1 MWEPKCCEFQLI
13 PLFDNHI
20 HFNEALGFSLTVDFQ
35 RKESEMSHQAARV
48 KRTDINWNVP
58 KLMLSELSRK
68 WCS

>member
-1 MWEPKCCEFQLI
+1 MRAPKYCEFQFI

-20 HFNEALGFSLTVDFQ
+20 YFNEALGFFLMVYFH

-58 KLMLSELSRK
+58 KLMLSEMSRK
-68 WCS
+68 SCS